1 MRTSCHCREM
11 TQPQD
16 LGRPSEKLLCKEKRI
31 GMAAAEEQDHAK
43 YASRLAGVIKGER
56 LSWRNYQA
64 LLRGQ
69 IIK

>member
-1 MRTSCHCREM
+1 
-11 TQPQD
+11 
-16 LGRPSEKLLCKEKRI
+16 LCKEKRI